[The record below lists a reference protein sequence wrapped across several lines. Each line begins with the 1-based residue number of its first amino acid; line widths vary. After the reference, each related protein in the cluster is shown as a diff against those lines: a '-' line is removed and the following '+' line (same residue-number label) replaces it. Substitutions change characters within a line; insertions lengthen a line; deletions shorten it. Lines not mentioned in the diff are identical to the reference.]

1 MRLNIL
7 FCLIAILLLL
17 SACQKKAEMEIY
29 NLRCENLKEPLGI
42 DKVEPRFSWKIRSS
56 INGTEQTAY
65 QILVAGNLSLLEN
78 NNADLWDSG
87 KIVSSSSIMVPYG
100 GKNLQ
105 SGSVVFWKVRVFD
118 EKGRVSVWSSPSRF
132 SVGLL
137 EKDDWKA
144 SYIGYNPGNGYRE
157 CPQIFKTFNVEEP
170 GTGFFLHVNSLG
182 YHEVWLNGEKVGKG
196 ILTPAVT
203 QYGKRSLVNTYDVS
217 EFIKKGRNDLIIW
230 LGAGWYTEGLF
241 GLTENGPYVKAQ
253 LEKVSGTV
261 REIIL
266 VTDNTWK
273 GRNSS
278 YTRIGNWRPHRF
290 GGEIVDGSLVKDDLF
305 TGNLPER
312 QWEQA
317 EEITVPDHEVTQQM
331 CEYNLI
337 TDTIKPV
344 AIIQVAEDTF
354 LIDMGKNL
362 TGITEIHFEGLQ
374 KSQEIVI
381 EYSDHP
387 GNDGIFNSRN
397 NLDRYIASGEL
408 PEVFKNKFNYHA
420 FRYIRVSNINY
431 MPDIDSITAFLV
443 HTGFKETSGF
453 ECSDEDLNDI
463 HDMIQYTLRCLSLG
477 GDLVDCP
484 HIERLGYGG
493 DGNASTVTAQIMYD
507 MAPLYNNWLQAWAD
521 VVREDGSMPH
531 TAPNPYSAGGGPY
544 WCGFII
550 TAARNTY
557 LSYGDTLLLKKYY
570 PVMKKWLGYVDKYT
584 VDGLLKPWPNT
595 DYRNWYLGDWAT
607 PEGVDQTAEA
617 SVDLV
622 NNSFI
627 VKCYDNMQKIARII
641 GENNDIANYES
652 KKEELKRKIH
662 ETFFNEK
669 DNNYGTGTQIDQAFP
684 LIAGVVPDSLVDKV
698 TKSLWYET
706 HVNRNGHIACGL
718 VGVPVLTEWAVRN
731 REVDFMYSILKKRDY
746 PGYLYMIDNHATT
759 TWEHWDGQRSR
770 IHNCYN
776 GIGSWFY
783 QALGGIVPVDSVPAF
798 RKVLIE
804 PQIPKGVTR
813 ANTFQETPYGRLE
826 VNWKINY
833 GNMDMEIQI
842 PVGTE
847 ALVVIPSYCREYLL
861 NNKKYSLEDDASFVV
876 EIKSGRYTLNYKI

>member
-1 MRLNIL
+1 MRLDIL
-7 FCLIAILLLL
+7 FCLVAILIL
-17 SACQKKAEMEIY
+17 SACQKKTEMDIY
-29 NLRCENLKEPLGI
+29 DLRCENLKEPIGI
-42 DKVEPRFSWKIRSS
+42 DKTVPRFSWKIRSS

-65 QILVAGNLSLLEN
+65 QILVAGNLSLLKKN
-78 NNADLWDSG
+78 KADLWDSG
-87 KIVSSSSIMVPYG
+87 KIVSSSSIIVPYG
-100 GKNLQ
+100 GKFLK
-105 SGSVVFWKVRVFD
+105 SGSVAFWKVRVFD
-118 EKGRVSVWSSPSRF
+118 EKGRVSAWSPPSRF

-144 SYIGYNPGNGYRE
+144 SYIGFNSENEYRE
-157 CPQIFKTFNVEEP
+157 CPQMFKSFNVEEP
-170 GTGFFLHVNSLG
+170 GSGFFLHVNSLG

-203 QYGKRSLVNTYDVS
+203 QYGKRSLVNTYAVS
-217 EFIKKGRNDLIIW
+217 EYIKKGSNDLIIW
-230 LGAGWYTEGLF
+230 LGAGWYTKELF
-241 GLTENGPYVKAQ
+241 GLTENGPFLKAQ
-253 LEKVSGTV
+253 LEKLSGTD

-273 GRNSS
+273 DRNSG
-278 YTRIGNWRPHRF
+278 YTRIGNWRPHQF
-290 GGEIVDGSLVKDDLF
+290 GGEIVNGTLVKDDLF
-305 TGNLPER
+305 REDLSER
-312 QWEQA
+312 PWEQT
-317 EEITVPDHEVTQQM
+317 EEITVPDHEVTPQM

-362 TGITEIHFEGLQ
+362 TGITEIHFENLQ

-381 EYSDHP
+381 EYSDHL

-397 NLDRYIASGEL
+397 NLDRYIASGKT

-443 HTGFKETSGF
+443 HTGFEKTSGF
-453 ECSDEDLNDI
+453 ECSDKDLNDI
-463 HDMIQYTLRCLSLG
+463 HDMVQYTLRCLSIG

-507 MAPLYNNWLQAWAD
+507 MAPLYDNWLQAWAD
-521 VVREDGSMPH
+521 VIREDGSMPH

-550 TAARNTY
+550 TAAWNTY
-557 LSYGDTLLLKKYY
+557 QSYGDTLLLKNYY

-595 DYRNWYLGDWAT
+595 DYRVWYLGDWAT

-627 VKCYDNMQKIARII
+627 VRCYDNMHKIARII
-641 GENNDIANYES
+641 GENKDIANYES
-652 KKEELKRKIH
+652 KREALKRKIH
-662 ETFFNEK
+662 ETFFNEI

-684 LIAGVVPDSLVDKV
+684 LITGVVPDSLVDRV
-698 TKSLWYET
+698 TKSLRYET
-706 HVNRNGHIACGL
+706 EVNRNGNIACGL
-718 VGVPVLTEWAVRN
+718 VGIPVLTEWAVKS
-731 REVDFMYSILKKRDY
+731 REVDFMYTILKKRDY

-783 QALGGIVPVDSVPAF
+783 QAVGGIVPVDSVSAY
-798 RKVLIE
+798 RKVLID
-804 PQIPKGVTR
+804 PQIPKGVTW
-813 ANTFQETPYGRLE
+813 AKTYQETPCGRIE
-826 VNWKINY
+826 VNWKINS
-833 GNMDMEIQI
+833 GNMNLEIQI

-861 NNKKYSLEDDASFVV
+861 NNNQYFIEDEAFSVL
-876 EIKSGRYTLNYKI
+876 EIKSGRYGISYKL